1 MCCVFVISN
10 NDEGA
15 HANSYLDML
24 TEPPEGYEKSTFVDS
39 AVEVMPQH
47 NTLDWWYDSRIKT
60 GAPVV
65 VSSYPKY
72 YA

>member
-24 TEPPEGYEKSTFVDS
+24 TEPPEGYEKSTFVGS

-47 NTLDWWYDSRIKT
+47 NTLAWWYDSRIKT

-65 VSSYPKY
+65 VFSYPKY